1 MRHGGQEHTP
11 SLKLASTA
19 SLRPHRIGRPQMIR
33 GMATVLGFQ
42 LAGEL
47 IARLGHLP
55 VSGPICGMA
64 ALLAWLYLRGE
75 VEIELGKVCDGI
87 LANMAILFV
96 PVGVGAMSYSSLF
109 ASAWPVIVL
118 AIVVGSVATL
128 LTAALVTR
136 FLFAWTASPVTAVEE
151 RQPAIR

>member
-1 MRHGGQEHTP
+1 MRHGGQEHSP
-11 SLKLASTA
+11 SLKLASIA
-19 SLRPHRIGRPQMIR
+19 SLRPQEWTTQMIR
-33 GMATVLGFQ
+33 GMATLLGFQ

-64 ALLAWLYLRGE
+64 ALLAWLHLRGE
-75 VEIELGKVCDGI
+75 VELELGKVCDGI

-109 ASAWPVIVL
+109 ASAWPIIVL

-128 LTAALVTR
+128 LTAAFVTR
-136 FLFAWTASPVTAVEE
+136 FLTAWTASPVTVVEG
-151 RQPAIR
+151 RQPASR

>member
-1 MRHGGQEHTP
+1 
-11 SLKLASTA
+11 
-19 SLRPHRIGRPQMIR
+19 MIR

-64 ALLAWLYLRGE
+64 ALLAWLHLRGE
-75 VEIELGKVCDGI
+75 VEMELGKVCDGI

-128 LTAALVTR
+128 LTAAFVTR
-136 FLFAWTASPVTAVEE
+136 FLFAWTASLVTAVEE
-151 RQPAIR
+151 RQPASR